1 MSPAPANQPALF
13 HVSCPDA
20 RLPDAPSDAA
30 PTTSH
35 NIACW
40 QWGDDA
46 AARVVLCVHG
56 LTRNARDFDVLAR
69 ALVERSGGDMRVVCP
84 DVAGRGASDW
94 LPDSAGY
101 QVPCYVADLL
111 LVLSALQ
118 QRAPLQRLSWVG
130 TSMGGLIGMV
140 IAGQSALPLPCP
152 ITQLVLNDVGPQIEW
167 GALARISAYVGQPA
181 HFDSIEQAAE
191 ALWAASPTFGPHSP
205 EQWFALSAP
214 MLRRAPQGGW
224 QLHYDPAI
232 AQPLRD
238 LTAESVTRGT
248 AGLWQLYD
256 QIDVPTLLT
265 RGAESDLLSAEVAH
279 AMTQRGPRAQL
290 VEFAGV
296 GHAPMFVASDQV
308 DCVASFL
315 LE

>member
-1 MSPAPANQPALF
+1 MSPAPDDQPALF
-13 HVSCPDA
+13 YVSCPDVS
-20 RLPDAPSDAA
+20 RPDAPGDAA

-35 NIACW
+35 QIACW

-46 AARVVLCVHG
+46 AAHVVFCVHG

-69 ALVERSGGDMRVVCP
+69 ALVKRSAGDLRVVCA

-94 LPDSAGY
+94 LSDPAGY

-111 LVLSALQ
+111 LVLAALQ

-130 TSMGGLIGMV
+130 TSMGGLIGMM
-140 IAGQSALPLPCP
+140 IAGQPTLPLPCP
-152 ITQLVLNDVGPQIEW
+152 ITRLVLNDVGPQIEW
-167 GALARISAYVGQPA
+167 AALARIGAYVGRPA
-181 HFDSIEQAAE
+181 HFNSIEQAAE
-191 ALWAASPTFGPHSP
+191 ALWAASPTFGPHTP
-205 EQWFALSAP
+205 EQWLVLSTP
-214 MLRRAPQGGW
+214 MLKRAPQGGW

-232 AQPLRD
+232 AEPLRG
-238 LTAESVTRGT
+238 LTAESVAHGA

-256 QIDVPTLLT
+256 RIDVPTLLT

-279 AMTQRGPRAQL
+279 AMTQRGPRARL

-296 GHAPMFVASDQV
+296 GHAPMLVASDQV